1 MKKRVLG
8 LIRDESGATA
18 VEYGL
23 IAAMIALAVVG
34 GMGSITEAL
43 QAILEKIAA
52 ANTGLNP
59 SQGPPARAT
68 ANPERQVS
76 APGLGRDE
84 WTDHG

>member
-8 LIRDESGATA
+8 LIRDKSGATA

-43 QAILEKIAA
+43 QAIFEKIAA
-52 ANTGLNP
+52 AF
-59 SQGPPARAT
+59 QG
-68 ANPERQVS
+68 
-76 APGLGRDE
+76 
-84 WTDHG
+84 